1 MPANVPASIEAEQA
15 LLGSMFLYPQTIEL
29 AFDEDL
35 QPSDFFNKENRQIY
49 QVILE
54 LRKENK
60 PIDVNMV
67 ITRLTDLQQLDAVG
81 GAEYILHL
89 TDVAISGSNSEYY
102 LSNIKE
108 KSLLRKL
115 IEVCENIRV
124 KCYEGQYAPL
134 DVLNEAESL
143 VTKISRERKTGEFVN
158 SKDAFAE
165 VIQRINYLQTHQEI
179 TGVPSGY
186 TYLDQV
192 TNGFQNSDL
201 IIIAARPSV
210 GKTAFAL
217 NIAVNAA
224 TRADKTIAVFSLEM
238 PVIQLA
244 MRMLAAKASVES
256 DKLRTG
262 KYITNQDWAKIDEAI
277 DKLGK
282 ANIYMDDSSSTKIND
297 IFAKCRKLKQ
307 ENGLDMII
315 IDYLQLVT
323 PSVNRGDNRQQ
334 EVAEISRALKQ
345 LARELNV
352 PVIALSQLNRSVERG
367 ERGKYPQLSDL
378 RESGAIE
385 QDADIVMFLH
395 RDNEKNQNEDGTRK
409 DIQDIK
415 VIIAKHRNGGLA
427 NIDLAFDSKFNAF
440 YTKQYSGDENEE
452 TE

>member
-1 MPANVPASIEAEQA
+1 MPTKAPASIEAEQA
-15 LLGSMFLYPQTIEL
+15 LLGSMFLYPQTVQL
-29 AFDEDL
+29 AFDENL
-35 QPSDFFNKENRQIY
+35 LVGDFFAEENRKIY
-49 QVILE
+49 QVILN
-54 LRKENK
+54 LQNENK
-60 PIDVNMV
+60 PIDTNTV
-67 ITRLTDLQQLDAVG
+67 ITRLTDLHQLDEVG

-102 LSNIKE
+102 LANIKE

-124 KCYEGQYAPL
+124 KCYEGQYAPF

-143 VTKISRERKTGEFVN
+143 ITKISRERKTTEFVDSN
-158 SKDAFAE
+158 AAFNE
-165 VIQRINYLQTHQEI
+165 VIQRINYLQTHQEM

-186 TYLDQV
+186 TYIDRT
-192 TNGFQNSDL
+192 TNGFQNGDL

-217 NIAVNAA
+217 NLAVNAA
-224 TRADKTIAVFSLEM
+224 TRASKSIAIFSLEM

-244 MRMLAAKASVES
+244 TRMLAAKASVES

-262 KYITNQDWAKIDEAI
+262 KYISNQDWAKIDEAVN
-277 DKLGK
+277 KLEK
-282 ANIYMDDSSSTKIND
+282 AQLYMDDSSSIKIND

-307 ENGLDMII
+307 DNGLDMII
-315 IDYLQLVT
+315 VDYLQLVS
-323 PSVNRGDNRQQ
+323 PSVSRGDNRQQ

-345 LARELNV
+345 LARELQV
-352 PVIALSQLNRSVERG
+352 PVIALSQLSRSVEKGG
-367 ERGKYPQLSDL
+367 EKYPQLSDL

-395 RDNEKNQNEDGTRK
+395 RDSKENQNEDGSRK
-409 DIQDIK
+409 EVQTIK
-415 VIIAKHRNGGLA
+415 VIIAKHRNGALA
-427 NIDLAFDSKFNAF
+427 NIDLAFDSKYNAF
-440 YTKQYSGDENEE
+440 YTKQNSGDENEQ